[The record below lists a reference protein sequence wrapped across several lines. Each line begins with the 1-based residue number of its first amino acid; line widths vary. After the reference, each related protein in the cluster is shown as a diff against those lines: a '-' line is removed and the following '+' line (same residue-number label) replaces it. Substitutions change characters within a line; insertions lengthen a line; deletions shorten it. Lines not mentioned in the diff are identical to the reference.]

1 MSSIPSSVASA
12 AAGPLAVGAVITLRV
27 HDPAPLVAV
36 PAVVFAVAALTLPAL
51 YIATAVVGAAPPIG
65 DVVRAVGRA
74 LHALGLVHLGLVLP
88 LAFLVASS
96 GPGTAFALGAITV
109 ATGAAIALKVLR
121 AALFDDG
128 APAGRMV
135 VLFWSWAAVAL
146 VIGGRLFGELMAE
159 VVA

>member
-1 MSSIPSSVASA
+1 MSSITSSVASA
-12 AAGPLAVGAVITLRV
+12 VAGPLAVGAVLTLRL

-36 PAVVFAVAALTLPAL
+36 PAVVGAVAALTLPAL
-51 YIATAVVGAAPPIG
+51 YIAAAVVGVAPPIAE
-65 DVVRAVGRA
+65 VVRAVGRA
-74 LHALGLVHLGLVLP
+74 LHALGLVQLGLVLP

-96 GPGTAFALGAITV
+96 GPGTAFVLGAV
-109 ATGAAIALKVLR
+109 AVTTGAAIALKVLR
-121 AALFDDG
+121 EALFVGGPIDG
-128 APAGRMV
+128 RA

>member
-1 MSSIPSSVASA
+1 MSSISSSVASA
-12 AAGPLAVGAVITLRV
+12 AAGPLAVGAVLTLRL

-51 YIATAVVGAAPPIG
+51 YIAAAVVGAAPPIG

-74 LHALGLVHLGLVLP
+74 LHALGLVHLGLVMP

-96 GPGTAFALGAITV
+96 GSETAFALGAIAV
-109 ATGAAIALKVLR
+109 AAGAAIALKVLR
-121 AALFDDG
+121 AALFGDG
-128 APAGRMV
+128 APAGGRA

-146 VIGGRLFGELMAE
+146 VIGGRLFGELMTE